1 MTFKDSSTI
10 RASKR
15 ILFKLGGYYEG
26 TLNLLT
32 LLLSYVLI
40 STYLN
45 NPKFNLNFIFGLN
58 FGIIYIF

>member
-1 MTFKDSSTI
+1 MTFEDSRTI

-40 STYLN
+40 SAYLS
-45 NPKFNLNFIFGLN
+45 NPKFNLNFMFGLN